1 MTEKYLDFSFEKTN
15 SAYMLFYEWR
25 SGKGEQRN
33 QSESPTSLS
42 PGSSVSQLQ
51 DAGKSD
57 EAQASTS
64 DYVMASD
71 DKVETNSTLILSEL
85 VAECDTEI
93 RSPSTSFQARKIDE
107 DDAPRS
113 SSSTKAKRKSLLNKD
128 LEEWIWQD
136 NRHYLEDRN
145 IFEHTYFK

>member
-33 QSESPTSLS
+33 QSESPTTMS

-51 DAGKSD
+51 ETGKSD
-57 EAQASTS
+57 EASTS
-64 DYVMASD
+64 DHVMTAD
-71 DKVETNSTLILSEL
+71 DKIETNSTLLLSEM
-85 VAECDTEI
+85 VADCDIETKL
-93 RSPSTSFQARKIDE
+93 PSTSSQAKKADE
-107 DDAPRS
+107 DDAPS
-113 SSSTKAKRKSLLNKD
+113 SSSLVRSKRKSLLNKD

>member
-25 SGKGEQRN
+25 SGKGGNEQRN
-33 QSESPTSLS
+33 QSESPTIMS
-42 PGSSVSQLQ
+42 PGSSISQLQ
-51 DAGKSD
+51 DTGKSE

-64 DYVMASD
+64 EQMIVDC
-71 DKVETNSTLILSEL
+71 VENKPDPVPTL
-85 VAECDTEI
+85 AEYDVDSNTA
-93 RSPSTSFQARKIDE
+93 STSSQARKTDE
-107 DDAPRS
+107 DELQKKSAV
-113 SSSTKAKRKSLLNKD
+113 TKVKRKSLLNNE
-128 LEEWIWQD
+128 LEDWIWQD

>member
-25 SGKGEQRN
+25 SGKGGNEQRN
-33 QSESPTSLS
+33 QSESPTTLS

-51 DAGKSD
+51 ESCKLDD
-57 EAQASTS
+57 AQASTS
-64 DYVMASD
+64 EQMIIDQLDNKIEIAV
-71 DKVETNSTLILSEL
+71 
-85 VAECDTEI
+85 ECDKEI
-93 RSPSTSFQARKIDE
+93 SIASTSSQARKADE
-107 DDAPRS
+107 EDGQRCALVKS
-113 SSSTKAKRKSLLNKD
+113 KRKSLLNRE
-128 LEEWIWQD
+128 LEDWIWQD

>member
-25 SGKGEQRN
+25 SGKGGNEQRN
-33 QSESPTSLS
+33 QSESPTSMS

-51 DAGKSD
+51 DTGKSD

-64 DYVMASD
+64 EQVMVE
-71 DKVETNSTLILSEL
+71 DKPAELTSTQSLCDA
-85 VAECDTEI
+85 VAECDI
-93 RSPSTSFQARKIDE
+93 DSKMASTSGHSDE
-107 DDAPRS
+107 IQ
-113 SSSTKAKRKSLLNKD
+113 KALAKPKRKSLLNKD

>member
-25 SGKGEQRN
+25 SGKGGREQRN
-33 QSESPTSLS
+33 QSESPTTLS

-51 DAGKSD
+51 ESGKPE

-64 DYVMASD
+64 DQVVAD
-71 DKVETNSTLILSEL
+71 DAIPKVET
-85 VAECDTEI
+85 ADCDMEMA
-93 RSPSTSFQARKIDE
+93 STSSQAQKSDE
-107 DDAPRS
+107 GESQKVVA
-113 SSSTKAKRKSLLNKD
+113 TTNAKRKSLLNSD

>member
-25 SGKGEQRN
+25 SGKGGREQRN
-33 QSESPTSLS
+33 QSESPTTLS

-51 DAGKSD
+51 ESGKSE

-64 DYVMASD
+64 DQTVAD
-71 DKVETNSTLILSEL
+71 DANLKVET
-85 VAECDTEI
+85 ADCDMEMA
-93 RSPSTSFQARKIDE
+93 STSTQARKSDE
-107 DDAPRS
+107 GESQKVVA
-113 SSSTKAKRKSLLNKD
+113 TAKTKRKSLLNPD
-128 LEEWIWQD
+128 LEDWIWQD

>member
-25 SGKGEQRN
+25 SGKGGNEQRN
-33 QSESPTSLS
+33 QSESPTTMS

-51 DAGKSD
+51 ETGKSD

-64 DYVMASD
+64 DQMMTD
-71 DKVETNSTLILSEL
+71 DAPKVETVESI
-85 VAECDTEI
+85 ADCDIE
-93 RSPSTSFQARKIDE
+93 SKASTSYQARKS
-107 DDAPRS
+107 DDDDPPK